1 VLGGGLVSTV
11 MTTLIIEVRAWSYL
25 GVAAMTSDDKPS
37 YRRFLWA
44 VGDQQQ
50 VAVRRGGGGAAS
62 TAGGAR
68 VAACPRGVRSGGCG
82 RREVAGGVER

>member
-1 VLGGGLVSTV
+1 
-11 MTTLIIEVRAWSYL
+11 
-25 GVAAMTSDDKPS
+25 MTSSDKSS

-50 VAVRRGGGGAAS
+50 AAARWGGGGAVS

-68 VAACPRGVRSGGCG
+68 VAAYRRGVRSGGCK